1 MTKEKPT
8 FRAQWLALLLLL
20 FLAVNCKKEKNDD
33 PPPGPVVVPETILET
48 ASAVIGSQGGNVQL
62 SDGATVKVPAGT
74 LSADATV
81 DFSKIGNEK
90 IFGSPDRSAYNV
102 SGLPKGVRVSYE
114 FTCPAGKDPDF
125 VGVFN
130 YDPGSMEGTSV
141 DFEYDQS
148 SGLIRVE
155 DYSTVKSLNADQDYS
170 RWIVEW
176 GDKQDFGDKTKL
188 IPMPFYMQEG
198 GSCWAAAS
206 LMLSNSYTTGYGE
219 SSLTI
224 PHYLKAMQIGRDDGI
239 GMWDF
244 MKNLYYKFHS
254 LSGGAGATTKSYWI
268 TNNLLKDIIK
278 SLDNDRPVVLM
289 VTPISHVVLI
299 VGYRTYM
306 DASGYDQHEL
316 IIHDSKA
323 QNPVNIDEGTMYTY
337 RKWDWFLRNKFPTST
352 FWAMYPDAPVH
363 ASRSLQTLGF
373 PEFPGADQKVEFI
386 YDQTNKRVLLHWDH
400 EKPDGYKWV
409 MPNAMEIDSIPAS
422 VKKLNLKLQLFNADL
437 DNTADCELRI
447 SLFNE
452 KKNKST
458 YYKKFPVT
466 MGTDKRPVYKNFEI
480 PVKEWLNTFGDTTLI
495 NYSLQCN
502 LYDGWGKY
510 LDGWQ
515 AKFRV
520 KGAFCPLNGKWDV
533 KYIIDDVVKSEHVWE
548 FSIIEDSG
556 QISIDGSP
564 ALPVTDFTINGDNFN
579 YHFDGDLYTGT
590 MGTGNETFRSYM
602 VWGGVKQDF
611 SGEKIK

>member
-1 MTKEKPT
+1 M
-8 FRAQWLALLLLL
+8 
-20 FLAVNCKKEKNDD
+20 
-33 PPPGPVVVPETILET
+33 
-48 ASAVIGSQGGNVQL
+48 
-62 SDGATVKVPAGT
+62 
-74 LSADATV
+74 
-81 DFSKIGNEK
+81 
-90 IFGSPDRSAYNV
+90 
-102 SGLPKGVRVSYE
+102 PKGVRVSYE

-130 YDPGSMEGTSV
+130 YDPKSLEGTSV
-141 DFEYDQS
+141 DFEYDQTN
-148 SGLIRVE
+148 GLITV
-155 DYSTVKSLNADQDYS
+155 DGYSTLKSMNDDADYS

-198 GSCWAAAS
+198 GSCWAAGS

-219 SSLTI
+219 TSYTI

-254 LSGGAGATTKSYWI
+254 LSNGAGATTKSYWI

-289 VTPISHVVLI
+289 VTPISHVVLV

-306 DASGYDQHEL
+306 NASGYDQHEL

-323 QNPVNIDEGTMYTY
+323 QNPVNADEGTMYTY
-337 RKWDWFLRNKFPTST
+337 RKWDWFLRNKFPTAT
-352 FWAMYPDAPVH
+352 LWAMYPDVPVH
-363 ASRSLQTLGF
+363 NGRSLQTIGF
-373 PEFPGADQKVEFI
+373 PEFPGADQKVEFT
-386 YDQTNKRVLLHWDH
+386 YDQNNKRILLHWDH

-409 MPNAMEIDSIPAS
+409 MPNAMEIDSVPAT

-437 DNTADCELRI
+437 DNSAECELRI

-452 KKNKST
+452 KKNVST

-466 MGTDKRPVYKNFEI
+466 IGTDKRPVYKNYEI
-480 PVKEWLNTFGDTTLI
+480 PAKEWLKSFGDTTLI
-495 NYSLQCN
+495 DYSLQCN
-502 LYDGWGKY
+502 LYDGWGEY

-533 KYIIDDVVKSEHVWE
+533 TYSIDDVVTGEHVWE
-548 FSIIEDSG
+548 IEIIEDSG

-564 ALPVTDFTINGDNFN
+564 PMPITNFVLNGENFSYDFD
-579 YHFDGDLYTGT
+579 DDLYEGT
-590 MGTGNETFRSYM
+590 MGSDNDTFNSYM
-602 VWGGVKQDF
+602 LWNNVRTDFKGVRIQ
-611 SGEKIK
+611 

>member
-8 FRAQWLALLLLL
+8 FRAHWLALPLLL
-20 FLAVNCKKEKNDD
+20 FLAVNCKKDKNDD
-33 PPPGPVVVPETILET
+33 PPPGPVVVQETILET

-62 SDGATVKVPAGT
+62 SDGSTVKVAAGT
-74 LSADATV
+74 LSADVKV
-81 DFSKIGNEK
+81 DFSKIGNEN
-90 IFGSPDRSAYNV
+90 IFNSADRSAYNV
-102 SGLPKGVRVSYE
+102 TGLPKGVKVSYE

-130 YDPGSMEGTSV
+130 YDPTSLEGTSV
-141 DFEYDQS
+141 DFEYDQA
-148 SGLIRVE
+148 GGVIRVKE
-155 DYSTVKSLNADQDYS
+155 YSTLKSLNADQDYR

-176 GDKQDFGDKTKL
+176 GDNQDFGDKTKL

-289 VTPISHVVLI
+289 VTPISHVVLV

-306 DASGYDQHEL
+306 NASGYDEHEL

-323 QNPVNIDEGTMYTY
+323 QNPVNTDEGTMYTY
-337 RKWDWFLRNKFPTST
+337 RKWEWFLRNKFPTST

-386 YDQTNKRVLLHWDH
+386 YDKNNKRILLHWDH

-409 MPNAMEIDSIPAS
+409 MPNAMDIDTIPAS
-422 VKKLNLKLQLFNADL
+422 VKALNLKLQLFNADL
-437 DNTADCELRI
+437 DNTAECELRI

-452 KKNKST
+452 KKNVST

-466 MGTDKRPVYKNFEI
+466 MGTDKRPVNKNYEI
-480 PVKEWLNTFGDTTLI
+480 PAKEWLKTFGDTTLI
-495 NYSLQCN
+495 DYSLQCN
-502 LYDGWGKY
+502 LYNGWGKY

-520 KGAFCPLNGKWDV
+520 KGAFCPLNGLWDV
-533 KYIIDDVVKSEHVWE
+533 SNEIGGVIYDEFTWKID
-548 FSIIEDSG
+548 IIEDNG
-556 QISIDGSP
+556 QIIRDELPP
-564 ALPVTDFTINGDNFN
+564 APVTNFVLTGDNFS
-579 YHFDGDLYTGT
+579 FDYGLYTYIGS
-590 MGTGNETFRSYM
+590 MGANNDSFTAVVKVDTIVMNFR
-602 VWGGVKQDF
+602 GVRL
-611 SGEKIK
+611 E